1 MTGKK
6 IASEVLV
13 LEREL
18 EVVIEQDEDGLYIA
32 SIPVLNG
39 CHTQAKTLNEL
50 RDRMVEAAVLY
61 LCNLSGGLKCKIA
74 YKDLTAHEGLTPAV
88 LLDDPR

>member
-1 MTGKK
+1 MTGTKK
-6 IASEVLV
+6 LASELIK

-50 RDRMVEAAVLY
+50 RDRMVEAAVRY
-61 LCNLSGGLKCKIA
+61 LCNLAGGLKCKMA
-74 YKDLTAHEGLTPAV
+74 YKEE
-88 LLDDPR
+88 

>member
-1 MTGKK
+1 MIGNK

-39 CHTQAKTLNEL
+39 CHTHAKTLNEL
-50 RDRMVEAAVLY
+50 KDRMIEAAVLY
-61 LCNLSGGLKCKIA
+61 LCSLSGGLKCNVG
-74 YKDLTAHEGLTPAV
+74 YKKE
-88 LLDDPR
+88 

>member
-1 MTGKK
+1 MTRNK

-18 EVVIEQDEDGLYIA
+18 EVVIEQDEDGIYIA

-39 CHTQAKTLNEL
+39 CRTRAKTLSEL
-50 RDRMVEAAVLY
+50 KDRMIEEAVLY
-61 LCNLSGGLKCKIA
+61 LCSLSGGLKCNVE
-74 YKDLTAHEGLTPAV
+74 YKKE
-88 LLDDPR
+88 